1 MANTCYACFDGDN
14 DIHYYRL
21 MQAWHV
27 NERFDFTF
35 VNAHDITQARDTSS
49 EETIKR
55 SLRTRLNA
63 SDIFIVLIGNHTK
76 NLYKFVRW
84 EIEVAL
90 NMNIPIIGVNLN
102 GKRSI
107 DNELCPPILRDEL
120 VVYMPFQSAII
131 DYAIKN
137 WPSIHRGSLQ
147 KGTTGP
153 HHYVDTVYAKLGL

>member
-1 MANTCYACFDGDN
+1 MAEICYACFDGDN

-21 MQAWHV
+21 MQAWHK

-35 VNAHDITQARDTSS
+35 SNAHDISQARDTSS

-63 SDIFIVLIGNHTK
+63 SDIFVVLIGKSTQ

-90 NMNIPIIGVNLN
+90 SLKIPIIAVNLD
-102 GKRSI
+102 GKKSI
-107 DNELCPPILRDEL
+107 NSDLCPPILRTEL
-120 VVYMPFQSAII
+120 VVHVPFKPAII
-131 DYAIKN
+131 NYAIKN
-137 WPSIHRGSLQ
+137 WPSSYRKHIQNGDS
-147 KGTTGP
+147 GP
-153 HHYVDTVYAKLGL
+153 HSYIDSVYTQLGL

>member
-21 MQAWHV
+21 MQAWHK

-35 VNAHDITQARDTSS
+35 INAHDITQARDTST

-63 SDIFIVLIGNHTK
+63 SDIFVVLVGKSTQ
-76 NLYKFVRW
+76 NLHKFVRW

-90 NMNIPIIGVNLN
+90 SFKIPIIVVNLD
-102 GKRSI
+102 GKTSMNNDLCPTILR
-107 DNELCPPILRDEL
+107 NELAIH
-120 VVYMPFQSAII
+120 VPFKPAII
-131 DYAIKN
+131 NYAIKN
-137 WPSIHRGSLQ
+137 WPASHRNHIQNGDS
-147 KGTTGP
+147 GP
-153 HHYVDTVYAKLGL
+153 YYYNDSVYTQLGL